1 MKIVPTI
8 LNSSS
13 FDSKLQV
20 DSVHVMDKVVV
31 SGSRDRGISVW
42 SIDQVLLFLCSN
54 DDDDDDG
61 RPGVRLLSSRPQTQY
76 SVQFSFFCNHFFRF
90 WPVGRLIANHAQGT
104 LTCTK
109 AG

>member
-13 FDSKLQV
+13 FDSKFQV

-54 DDDDDDG
+54 DDDDDD
-61 RPGVRLLSSRPQTQY
+61 RSGVQLHFLKTINTI
-76 SVQFSFFCNHFFRF
+76 FSTIFIFCNHFFRF
-90 WPVGRLIANHAQGT
+90 WPVGRLTANHAQGT
-104 LTCTK
+104 PTCTK

>member
-1 MKIVPTI
+1 M
-8 LNSSS
+8 
-13 FDSKLQV
+13 
-20 DSVHVMDKVVV
+20 HVMDKVVV

-61 RPGVRLLSSRPQTQY
+61 RPGVRLLSSRPPTQY

>member
-42 SIDQVLLFLCSN
+42 SIDQVLFFCSN
-54 DDDDDDG
+54 DDDIMMT
-61 RPGVRLLSSRPQTQY
+61 R
-76 SVQFSFFCNHFFRF
+76 
-90 WPVGRLIANHAQGT
+90 
-104 LTCTK
+104 
-109 AG
+109 